1 MVCLVVNIEVQDGK
15 QDEMLALVKPLVE
28 ASQKEEGCIE
38 YNFYQQLDSP
48 TSFAFI
54 EKWKDQAALDFHE
67 KQDHFTYAV
76 PKMGPLCAAP
86 PVVKK
91 FDLAF

>member
-1 MVCLVVNIEVQDGK
+1 MLCLVVNIEAKEGK
-15 QDEMLALVKPLVE
+15 QDEMLALIKPLVA

-38 YNFYQQLDSP
+38 YNFYKQLDSP

-67 KQDHFTYAV
+67 KQDHFTSAV
-76 PKMGPLCAAP
+76 PKMGELCAAP

>member
-1 MVCLVVNIEVQDGK
+1 MLCLVVNIEAQEGK
-15 QDEMLALVKPLVE
+15 QDEMLALVKPLVA

-38 YNFYQQLDSP
+38 YNFYQNLDSP

-54 EKWKDQAALDFHE
+54 EKWKDQAALDFHHN
-67 KQDHFTYAV
+67 QDHFTAAV
-76 PKMGPLCAAP
+76 PKMGPLCAKP
-86 PVVKK
+86 PEVKQ